1 VVETYK
7 RGTRRITHAD
17 DDRWVLESGIR
28 RAWLSWV
35 GAEVWAWVWVS
46 VWCGYVAVVIG
57 GLLWSLET
65 ATHS

>member
-1 VVETYK
+1 METYK

-35 GAEVWAWVWVS
+35 GVEVWAWVYGYQFGV
-46 VWCGYVAVVIG
+46 GYVAVVIG